1 MNGVAPAPAGES
13 DPRVFF
19 AAERTLLA
27 WLRTGIALMGFGFV
41 IARFGLFLDLLAHQ
55 KAAAASGQY
64 PAFSAF
70 IGVLLMIGGA
80 LATLGATIQHR
91 RFVATLAPMQLPPR
105 YSTYFAVVAGWVFA
119 LLGLILAAYLIVT
132 EIAA

>member
-1 MNGVAPAPAGES
+1 MNAGTPPPADQS

-41 IARFGLFLDLLAHQ
+41 IARFGLFLDLLARQ

-64 PAFSAF
+64 PAFSAV
-70 IGVLLMIGGA
+70 IGMLLIIGGA
-80 LATLGATIQHR
+80 LATLVAAIQHR

-105 YSTYFAVVAGWVFA
+105 YSTSFAIVAGWVFA
-119 LLGLILAAYLIVT
+119 LLGLILAAYLIAT